1 MAGTISDVVR
11 TLCLGLPEAAEV
23 ESHGAPDFRVRGR
36 TFATYAVN
44 HHGDGRVALWLCLPP
59 GGQQHY
65 VDALPEACFVPPYVG
80 PRGWLGVELDRG
92 LDWNRIDALIREAYA
107 HVAPDELAAAMAPPG
122 RVSPP
127 TEGIDPEEF
136 DPLSP
141 PRVRELVDGLDAR
154 CRSLPEVTAIRQFGN
169 PAWRAGKKTFASASR
184 YHRRLQ
190 FHFRVGA
197 DLQSQLTMDPRY
209 TVPAYLGHNG
219 WIALDA
225 EDGVVWEE
233 VESLM
238 LTSYRHFALKR
249 MLKALDLPPPADAS

>member
-11 TLCLGLPEAAEV
+11 TLCLALPEAAEV
-23 ESHGAPDFRVRGR
+23 VSHGSPDFRVRNR

-44 HHGDGRVALWLCLPP
+44 HHGDGRVALWLHVPP
-59 GGQQHY
+59 GAQQHHLA
-65 VDALPEACFVPPYVG
+65 ALPGACFVPPYVG

-92 LDWNRIDALIREAYA
+92 LDWGRIDGLIREAYA
-107 HVAPDELAAAMAPPG
+107 HVAPAGLAAAMAPPAP
-122 RVSPP
+122 VDAP
-127 TEGIDPEEF
+127 TQGIDPEEF

-141 PRVRELVDGLDAR
+141 PRIQELVGGLGAR
-154 CRSLPEVTAIRQFGN
+154 CLALPEVVEFRQFGN
-169 PAWRAGKKTFASASR
+169 PAWRAGRKTFASASR
-184 YHRRLQ
+184 YGRRLQ

-197 DLQSQLTMDPRY
+197 ALQSQLTMDPRY

-225 EDGVVWEE
+225 EDGVMWEE

-238 LTSYRHFALKR
+238 LGSYRHFALKR
-249 MLKALDLPPPADAS
+249 MLKVLDRSPPEAAS